1 MDRIKEIV
9 IEKGLMSKVLFLG
22 NRRDVKELLQMGD
35 VFVFPSLFEGFPG
48 AVLEA
53 QASGLPCLISDRIT
67 KEVVLLKTTYMLPLE
82 VSYEEWA
89 EKIEEL
95 LQMERT
101 NTFEA
106 IKIKGYDIYSLVDK
120 LTEFYES
127 ERCKNDISGKN

>member
-1 MDRIKEIV
+1 
-9 IEKGLMSKVLFLG
+9 
-22 NRRDVKELLQMGD
+22 
-35 VFVFPSLFEGFPG
+35 
-48 AVLEA
+48 
-53 QASGLPCLISDRIT
+53 
-67 KEVVLLKTTYMLPLE
+67 MLPLE

-106 IKIKGYDIYSLVDK
+106 IKNKGYDIYSLVDK